1 MARIEIKNLKKKY
14 DDNLV
19 LDDISL
25 TFEENKIYGLL
36 GRNGAGKTT
45 LLNIITNRIFQNDGT
60 VEVDGEN
67 IRENDRALEKIYFM
81 TERNLFPAGYKV
93 IDIFKW
99 TKEFYP
105 NFNMEYALELSNKF
119 KLDINKKIKSLSTGY
134 SSIAKIIT
142 AMASGAEVLILDE
155 PVLGLDA
162 NHRELFY
169 KELMK
174 DYIENPKTVILS
186 THIIEEV
193 SGLLEN
199 VVILNDKKIVST
211 DEAEELLNK
220 VYTVSGLSQNVDKY
234 IEAKEIV
241 NIETL
246 SNFKSATIV
255 GEINSIDRINAGSL
269 GLEFSKVEL
278 QKLFIYLTNKGE
290 EQGE

>member
-1 MARIEIKNLKKKY
+1 MAKIEVKNLKKKY
-14 DDNLV
+14 GDNLV
-19 LDDISL
+19 LDNIDI
-25 TFEENKIYGLL
+25 TFDENKIYGLL

-45 LLNIITNRIFQNDGT
+45 LLNIMTNRIFQDDGT

-67 IRENDRALEKIYFM
+67 IRENDNALEKIYFM
-81 TERNLFPAGYKV
+81 TEKNLFPEGYKV
-93 IDIFKW
+93 KDIFKW
-99 TKEFYP
+99 TAEFYSK
-105 NFNMEYALELSNKF
+105 FNMEYALELSKKF
-119 KLDINKKIKSLSTGY
+119 KLDISKKIKSLSTGY

-142 AMASGAEVLILDE
+142 AMSSQADIIIYDE

-246 SNFKSATIV
+246 SNFKSVTV
-255 GEINSIDRINAGSL
+255 LGEINSIDRINAERL

-278 QKLFIYLTNKGE
+278 QKLFR
-290 EQGE
+290 

>member
-81 TERNLFPAGYKV
+81 TERNIFPAGYKV
-93 IDIFKW
+93 KDIFKW

-142 AMASGAEVLILDE
+142 AMASRAEVLILDE

-174 DYIENPKTVILS
+174 EYIENPKTIILS

-193 SGLLEN
+193 SNLIEN
-199 VVILNDKKIVST
+199 VVILNDRKIINSA
-211 DEAEELLNK
+211 EAEELLDK
-220 VYTVSGLSQNVDKY
+220 AYTVSGLSENVDKY
-234 IEAKEIV
+234 IKSKEIV

-246 SNFKSATIV
+246 TSFKSATILGDV
-255 GEINSIDRINAGSL
+255 SNDDKVLATEL

-278 QKLFIYLTNKGE
+278 QKLFIYLTNRGE
-290 EQGE
+290 E

>member
-1 MARIEIKNLKKKY
+1 MAKIEVKNLKKKY
-14 DDNLV
+14 GDNLV
-19 LDDISL
+19 LDNIDI
-25 TFEENKIYGLL
+25 TFDENKIYGLL

-45 LLNIITNRIFQNDGT
+45 LLNIMTNRIFQDDGT

-67 IRENDRALEKIYFM
+67 IRENDNALEKIYFM
-81 TERNLFPAGYKV
+81 TEKNLFPEGYKV
-93 IDIFKW
+93 KDIFKW
-99 TKEFYP
+99 TAEFYSK
-105 NFNMEYALELSNKF
+105 FNMEYALELSKKF
-119 KLDINKKIKSLSTGY
+119 KLDISKKIKSLSTGY

-142 AMASGAEVLILDE
+142 AMSSQADIIIYDE

-246 SNFKSATIV
+246 SNFKSVTV
-255 GEINSIDRINAGSL
+255 LGEINSIDRINAERL

>member
-1 MARIEIKNLKKKY
+1 MAKIEVKNLKKKY
-14 DDNLV
+14 GDNLV
-19 LDDISL
+19 LDNIDI
-25 TFEENKIYGLL
+25 TFDENKIYGLL

-45 LLNIITNRIFQNDGT
+45 LLNIMTNRIFQDDGT

-67 IRENDRALEKIYFM
+67 IRENDNALEKIYFM
-81 TERNLFPAGYKV
+81 TEKNLFPEGYKV
-93 IDIFKW
+93 KDIFKW
-99 TKEFYP
+99 TAEFYSK
-105 NFNMEYALELSNKF
+105 FSMEYALELSKKF
-119 KLDINKKIKSLSTGY
+119 KLDISKKIKSLSTGY

-142 AMASGAEVLILDE
+142 AMSSQADIIIYDE

-211 DEAEELLNK
+211 EEAEELLNK

-246 SNFKSATIV
+246 SNFKSATV
-255 GEINSIDRINAGSL
+255 LGEINSIDRTIAESL

>member
-1 MARIEIKNLKKKY
+1 MAKIEIKNLKKKY

-19 LDDISL
+19 LDNISL
-25 TFEENKIYGLL
+25 TFDENKIYGLL

-45 LLNIITNRIFQNDGT
+45 LLNIITNRVFQDDGV

-67 IRENDRALEKIYFM
+67 IRENDKALEKIYFM
-81 TERNLFPAGYKV
+81 TERNLFPESYKV
-93 IDIFKW
+93 KDILRW
-99 TKEFYP
+99 TQEFYP
-105 NFNMEYALELSNKF
+105 NFDMKYALELSKKF
-119 KLDINKKIKSLSTGY
+119 KLDITKKIKNLSTGY
-134 SSIAKIIT
+134 GSIAKIIT
-142 AMASGAEVLILDE
+142 AMASQAEVVIFDE

-174 DYIENPKTVILS
+174 DYIENPKTIILS

-193 SGLLEN
+193 SSLLEN
-199 VVILNDKKIVST
+199 VVILNDKKIVNT

-220 VYTVSGLSQNVDKY
+220 VYTVSGLSENVDKF
-234 IEAKEIV
+234 ISAKEIV
-241 NIETL
+241 NVETL
-246 SNFKSATIV
+246 TTFKSATV
-255 GEINSIDRINAGSL
+255 LGNVSSDDKKLADEL

-290 EQGE
+290 E